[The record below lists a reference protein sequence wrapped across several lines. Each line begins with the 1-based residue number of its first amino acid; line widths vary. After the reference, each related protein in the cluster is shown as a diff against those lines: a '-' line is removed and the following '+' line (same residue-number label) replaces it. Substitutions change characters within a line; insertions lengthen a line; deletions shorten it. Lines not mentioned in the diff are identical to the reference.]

1 MSLFYPKLFNEDL
14 ATVEREQPRLP
25 EYIDSLKKTRGS
37 SAPNRRERVQPTNPY
52 CGTAEKTVQSDAD
65 LEAVPTSYMRWCAL
79 NLDRNPSQ
87 PRMIIYFWGPDLE
100 SWKCIY
106 HLKIRQ
112 QLKRKHLAA
121 GLKK

>member
-65 LEAVPTSYMRWCAL
+65 LEAVPTSYMRSL
-79 NLDRNPSQ
+79 VRLEP
-87 PRMIIYFWGPDLE
+87 GPK
-100 SWKCIY
+100 SF
-106 HLKIRQ
+106 
-112 QLKRKHLAA
+112 AA
-121 GLKK
+121 PNDYLFLGS